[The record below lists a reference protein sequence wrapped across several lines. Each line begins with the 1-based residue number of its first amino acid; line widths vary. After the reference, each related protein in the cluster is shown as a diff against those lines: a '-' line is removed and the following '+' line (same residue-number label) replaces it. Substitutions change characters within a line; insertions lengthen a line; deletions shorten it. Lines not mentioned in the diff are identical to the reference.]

1 MAQKLLKRKPRKVAP
16 KRAQVEETGRAG
28 APRTPSAVLVGMCKT
43 KQLVW
48 IKRHGIYN
56 YPVKDGDEFDE
67 KSFASIKELWLYAD
81 VRGTRHV
88 FEAEF
93 IGIKTRDE
101 LVNEY
106 GYPANGVFNAET
118 QRRRGGRAVAPRPP
132 HGSRYCVFKTKYL
145 EYGTRLDD
153 PFVIARTADFG
164 GRSAK
169 VKKAIEQFKADG
181 EFAPLEHY
189 LPSDLAKVP
198 RNRLRV
204 CEAAVQYD
212 SFPQLL
218 KPVTIS
224 SMTQRPKYTFF
235 DLFAGCGG
243 LSLGLERAGF
253 TPLLVNELNPD
264 AMSTYLLNRR
274 DEYPWL
280 CDNNVSNVKDLVLDE
295 KLLGRFRNSI
305 KNDFGID
312 IFNGELDLICG
323 GPPCQGF
330 SGLGIR
336 RSYSVE
342 KKQLPSNYLYQDM
355 AFLVNR
361 IRPKIFLF
369 ENVRGLLSAR
379 WTDKGEKGEIFKD
392 VLKTFRDI
400 GAYHIR
406 YKLVH
411 AKDYGVPQNRPRILI
426 VGLRQDV
433 FPEPTVTSDDAV
445 LAGFLP
451 KPVGGYPSI
460 EELLGDLV
468 DSHYVRGALTET
480 YPSAPKSDVQIK
492 LRTKRDG
499 TIFKAGEPV
508 TEMEYSNH
516 SDFIVEKFTEMIRNG
531 GEIPERFKTKKFAQ
545 KVLPRTWGK
554 DGPTI
559 TACSAPDDYVHF
571 CQPRSLTVR
580 EWARLQMFPDWYVF
594 AGKRTTGGL
603 RRAGNPREGI
613 FDRELPKY
621 TQIGNAVPVEL
632 AYNVGSH
639 FVKLLE
645 GVKQHVES
653 SEHFYR

>member
-1 MAQKLLKRKPRKVAP
+1 MSAKKKQKVKKVQKIVPTGSKAQRC
-16 KRAQVEETGRAG
+16 
-28 APRTPSAVLVGMCKT
+28 VLVGTYK
-43 KQLVW
+43 KEQNQLKW
-48 IKRHGIYN
+48 IGKRHLYN
-56 YPVKDGDEFDE
+56 YPLSKEETKIGPDEWSKVKE
-67 KSFASIKELWLYAD
+67 IWLYSGSKD
-81 VRGTRHV
+81 
-88 FEAEF
+88 
-93 IGIKTRDE
+93 
-101 LVNEY
+101 
-106 GYPANGVFNAET
+106 
-118 QRRRGGRAVAPRPP
+118 RRRIYTAKFVGVMPRKEFLDEHPDYPKSKKP
-132 HGSRYCVFKTKYL
+132 HGYFYAVFRIKFKYQP
-145 EYGTRLDD
+145 TIKDSA
-153 PFVIARTADFG
+153 VIVRAGDFAKRTPNVA
-164 GRSAK
+164 
-169 VKKAIEQFKADG
+169 KAIKAYQAGG
-181 EFAPLEHY
+181 ELGSLLDVLPSELAPLSH
-189 LPSDLAKVP
+189 DQ
-198 RNRLRV
+198 LRI
-204 CEAAVQYD
+204 CDPAVQCNF
-212 SFPQLL
+212 FPQLL
-218 KPVTIS
+218 KPITTAVVTS
-224 SMTQRPKYTFF
+224 HPKFTFF

-280 CDNNVSNVKDLVLDE
+280 CDNNVSNVKELVLDD
-295 KLLGRFRNSI
+295 KLLKRFRNSI
-305 KNDFGID
+305 KNNFNID

-330 SGLGIR
+330 SGIGIR

-342 KKQLPSNYLYQDM
+342 KRQLPSNYLYQDM
-355 AFLVNR
+355 AFLINR

-379 WTDKGEKGEIFKD
+379 WTNDGEKGEIFRD

-426 VGLRQDV
+426 VGLRKDI
-433 FPEPTVTSDDAV
+433 FPEPTVNSDDAV

-451 KPVGGYPSI
+451 KPTGGYPTI

-468 DSHYVRGALTET
+468 DSSYVRGSTTET
-480 YPSAPKSDVQIK
+480 YPRAPQNDIQKR
-492 LRTKRDG
+492 LRTRRDG
-499 TIFKAGEPV
+499 SVFAAGDAV
-508 TEMEYSNH
+508 SEMEYSNH
-516 SDFIVEKFTEMIRNG
+516 SDYIVEKFTEMIRNG

-545 KVLPRTWGK
+545 KVLPRVWGK

-580 EWARLQMFPDWYVF
+580 EWARLQTFPDWYVF

-632 AYNVGSH
+632 AYNIGRN

-645 GVKQHVES
+645 GV
-653 SEHFYR
+653 

>member
-1 MAQKLLKRKPRKVAP
+1 MMKRFQERKIMVIKRKLQGNKIARIATQD
-16 KRAQVEETGRAG
+16 AESQMF
-28 APRTPSAVLVGMCKT
+28 VLVGTYK
-43 KQLVW
+43 KEQNQLKW
-48 IKRHGIYN
+48 IGKRHLYN
-56 YPVKDGDEFDE
+56 YPLSDEEAKIGPDGW
-67 KSFASIKELWLYAD
+67 SRVKELWLYSGAKD
-81 VRGTRHV
+81 RRRIYT
-88 FEAEF
+88 AEF
-93 IGIKTRDE
+93 VGIKSRKEFLAEHPD
-101 LVNEY
+101 Y
-106 GYPANGVFNAET
+106 PKGKKSHGYFYAVFRIKFKYQPT
-118 QRRRGGRAVAPRPP
+118 IKDSSVIVRACDFAKRT
-132 HGSRYCVFKTKYL
+132 TK
-145 EYGTRLDD
+145 
-153 PFVIARTADFG
+153 IA
-164 GRSAK
+164 
-169 VKKAIEQFKADG
+169 KAIKAYQAGG
-181 EFAPLEHY
+181 ELGSLLDILPAELAPFSH
-189 LPSDLAKVP
+189 
-198 RNRLRV
+198 NQLRV
-204 CEAAVQYD
+204 CEAAVQCNF
-212 SFPQLL
+212 FPQLL
-218 KPVTIS
+218 KPVAAAVA
-224 SMTQRPKYTFF
+224 MPHPKFTFF

-280 CDNNVSNVKDLVLDE
+280 CDNNVSNVKELVLDD
-295 KLLGRFRNSI
+295 KLLKRFRNSI
-305 KNDFGID
+305 KNSFNID

-330 SGLGIR
+330 SGIGIR

-342 KKQLPSNYLYQDM
+342 KRQLPSNYLYQDM
-355 AFLVNR
+355 AFLINR

-379 WTDKGEKGEIFKD
+379 WTNDGEKGEIFRD

-426 VGLRQDV
+426 VGLRKDI
-433 FPEPTVTSDDAV
+433 FPEPTVNSDDAV

-451 KPVGGYPSI
+451 KPTGGYPTI

-468 DSHYVRGALTET
+468 DSSYVRGSTTET
-480 YPSAPKSDVQIK
+480 YPRAPQNDIQKR
-492 LRTKRDG
+492 LRTRRDG
-499 TIFKAGEPV
+499 SVFAAGDAV
-508 TEMEYSNH
+508 SEMEYSNH
-516 SDFIVEKFTEMIRNG
+516 SDYIVEKFTEMIRNG

-545 KVLPRTWGK
+545 KVLPRVWGK

-580 EWARLQMFPDWYVF
+580 EWARLQTFPDWYVF

-632 AYNVGSH
+632 AYNIGRN

-645 GVKQHVES
+645 GV
-653 SEHFYR
+653 

>member
-1 MAQKLLKRKPRKVAP
+1 MSAKKKQKVKKVQKIVPTGSKAQRC
-16 KRAQVEETGRAG
+16 
-28 APRTPSAVLVGMCKT
+28 VLVGTYK
-43 KQLVW
+43 KEQNQLKW
-48 IKRHGIYN
+48 IGKRHLYN
-56 YPVKDGDEFDE
+56 YPLSKEETKIGPDEWSKVKE
-67 KSFASIKELWLYAD
+67 IWLYSGSKD
-81 VRGTRHV
+81 
-88 FEAEF
+88 
-93 IGIKTRDE
+93 
-101 LVNEY
+101 
-106 GYPANGVFNAET
+106 
-118 QRRRGGRAVAPRPP
+118 RRRIYTAKFVGVMPRKEFLDEHPDYPKSKKP
-132 HGSRYCVFKTKYL
+132 HGYFYAVFRIKFKYQP
-145 EYGTRLDD
+145 TIKDSA
-153 PFVIARTADFG
+153 VIVRAGDFAKRTPNVA
-164 GRSAK
+164 
-169 VKKAIEQFKADG
+169 KAIKAYQAGG
-181 EFAPLEHY
+181 ELGSLLDVLPSELAPLSH
-189 LPSDLAKVP
+189 DQ
-198 RNRLRV
+198 LRI
-204 CEAAVQYD
+204 CDPAVQCNF
-212 SFPQLL
+212 FPQLL
-218 KPVTIS
+218 KPITTAVVTS
-224 SMTQRPKYTFF
+224 HPKFTFF
-235 DLFAGCGG
+235 DLFAGGGG

-280 CDNNVSNVKDLVLDE
+280 CDNNVSNVKELVLDD
-295 KLLGRFRNSI
+295 KLLKRFRNSI
-305 KNDFGID
+305 KNNFNID

-330 SGLGIR
+330 SGIGIR

-342 KKQLPSNYLYQDM
+342 KRQLPSNYLYQDM
-355 AFLVNR
+355 AFLINR

-379 WTDKGEKGEIFKD
+379 WTNDGEKGEIFRD

-426 VGLRQDV
+426 VGLRKDI
-433 FPEPTVTSDDAV
+433 FPEPTVNSDDAV

-451 KPVGGYPSI
+451 KPTGGYPTI

-468 DSHYVRGALTET
+468 DSSYVRGSTTET
-480 YPSAPKSDVQIK
+480 YPRAPQNDIQKR
-492 LRTKRDG
+492 LRTRRDG
-499 TIFKAGEPV
+499 SVFAAGDAV
-508 TEMEYSNH
+508 SEMEYSNH
-516 SDFIVEKFTEMIRNG
+516 SDYIVEKFTEMIRNG
-531 GEIPERFKTKKFAQ
+531 GEIPERFKTKKFSQ
-545 KVLPRTWGK
+545 KVLPRVWGK

-580 EWARLQMFPDWYVF
+580 EWARLQTFPDWYVF

-632 AYNVGSH
+632 AYNIGRN

-645 GVKQHVES
+645 GV
-653 SEHFYR
+653 

>member
-1 MAQKLLKRKPRKVAP
+1 MSAKKKQKVKKVQKIVPAGS
-16 KRAQVEETGRAG
+16 RAQRC
-28 APRTPSAVLVGMCKT
+28 VLVGTYK
-43 KQLVW
+43 KEQNQLKW
-48 IKRHGIYN
+48 IGKRHLYN
-56 YPVKDGDEFDE
+56 YPLSKEETKIGPDEWSKVKE
-67 KSFASIKELWLYAD
+67 IWLYSGSKD
-81 VRGTRHV
+81 
-88 FEAEF
+88 
-93 IGIKTRDE
+93 
-101 LVNEY
+101 
-106 GYPANGVFNAET
+106 
-118 QRRRGGRAVAPRPP
+118 RRRIYTAKFVGVMPRKEFLDEHPDYPKSKKP
-132 HGSRYCVFKTKYL
+132 HGYFYAVFRIKFKYQP
-145 EYGTRLDD
+145 TIKDSA
-153 PFVIARTADFG
+153 VIVRAGDF
-164 GRSAK
+164 AK
-169 VKKAIEQFKADG
+169 WTPNVAKAIKAYQAGG
-181 EFAPLEHY
+181 ELGSLLDVLPSELAPLSH
-189 LPSDLAKVP
+189 DQ
-198 RNRLRV
+198 LRI
-204 CEAAVQYD
+204 CDPAVQCNF
-212 SFPQLL
+212 FPLL
-218 KPVTIS
+218 KPITPAVVTS
-224 SMTQRPKYTFF
+224 HPKFTFF

-280 CDNNVSNVKDLVLDE
+280 CDNNVSNVKELVLDD
-295 KLLGRFRNSI
+295 KLLKRFRNSI
-305 KNDFGID
+305 KNNFNID

-330 SGLGIR
+330 SGIGIR

-342 KKQLPSNYLYQDM
+342 KRQLPSNYLYQDM
-355 AFLVNR
+355 AFLINR

-379 WTDKGEKGEIFKD
+379 WTNDGEKGEIFRD

-426 VGLRQDV
+426 VGLRKDI
-433 FPEPTVTSDDAV
+433 FPEPTVNSDDAV

-451 KPVGGYPSI
+451 KPTGGYPTI

-468 DSHYVRGALTET
+468 DSSYVRGSTTET
-480 YPSAPKSDVQIK
+480 YPRAPQNDIQKR
-492 LRTKRDG
+492 LRTRRDG
-499 TIFKAGEPV
+499 SVFAAGDAV
-508 TEMEYSNH
+508 SEMEYSNH
-516 SDFIVEKFTEMIRNG
+516 SDYIVEKFTEMIRNG

-545 KVLPRTWGK
+545 KVLPRVWGK

-580 EWARLQMFPDWYVF
+580 EWARLQTFPDWYVF

-632 AYNVGSH
+632 AYNIGRN

-645 GVKQHVES
+645 GV
-653 SEHFYR
+653 

>member
-1 MAQKLLKRKPRKVAP
+1 MSAKKKQKVKKVQKIVPAGSKAQRC
-16 KRAQVEETGRAG
+16 
-28 APRTPSAVLVGMCKT
+28 VLVGTYK
-43 KQLVW
+43 KEQNQLKW
-48 IKRHGIYN
+48 IGKRHLYN
-56 YPVKDGDEFDE
+56 YPLSKEETKIGPDEWSKVKE
-67 KSFASIKELWLYAD
+67 IWLYSGSKD
-81 VRGTRHV
+81 
-88 FEAEF
+88 
-93 IGIKTRDE
+93 
-101 LVNEY
+101 
-106 GYPANGVFNAET
+106 
-118 QRRRGGRAVAPRPP
+118 RRRIYTAKFVGVMPRKEFLDEHPDYPKSKKP
-132 HGSRYCVFKTKYL
+132 HGYFYAVFRIKFKYQP
-145 EYGTRLDD
+145 TIKDSA
-153 PFVIARTADFG
+153 VIVRAGDF
-164 GRSAK
+164 AK
-169 VKKAIEQFKADG
+169 WTPNVAKAIKAYQAGG
-181 EFAPLEHY
+181 ELGSLLDVLPSELAPLSH
-189 LPSDLAKVP
+189 DQ
-198 RNRLRV
+198 LRI
-204 CEAAVQYD
+204 CDPAVQCNF
-212 SFPQLL
+212 FPLL
-218 KPVTIS
+218 KPITTAVVTS
-224 SMTQRPKYTFF
+224 HPKFTFF

-280 CDNNVSNVKDLVLDE
+280 CDNNVSNVKELVLDD
-295 KLLGRFRNSI
+295 KLLKRFRNSI
-305 KNDFGID
+305 KNNFNID

-330 SGLGIR
+330 SGIGIR

-342 KKQLPSNYLYQDM
+342 KRQLPSNYLYQDM
-355 AFLVNR
+355 AFLINR

-379 WTDKGEKGEIFKD
+379 WTNDGEKGEIFRD

-426 VGLRQDV
+426 VGLRKDIL
-433 FPEPTVTSDDAV
+433 PEPTVNSDDAV

-451 KPVGGYPSI
+451 KPTGGYPTI

-468 DSHYVRGALTET
+468 DSSYVRGSTTET
-480 YPSAPKSDVQIK
+480 YPRAPQNDIQKR
-492 LRTKRDG
+492 LRTRRDG
-499 TIFKAGEPV
+499 SVFAAGDAV
-508 TEMEYSNH
+508 SEMEYSNH
-516 SDFIVEKFTEMIRNG
+516 SDYIVEKFTEMIRNG

-545 KVLPRTWGK
+545 KVLPRVWGK

-580 EWARLQMFPDWYVF
+580 EWARLQTFPDWYVF

-632 AYNVGSH
+632 AYNIGRN

-645 GVKQHVES
+645 GV
-653 SEHFYR
+653 

>member
-1 MAQKLLKRKPRKVAP
+1 MERKHQKKLKKNASQNSSCVGEHCASA
-16 KRAQVEETGRAG
+16 KRI
-28 APRTPSAVLVGMCKT
+28 VLVGTYKHEPD
-43 KQLVW
+43 QLKW
-48 IKRHGIYN
+48 IGKRHLYN
-56 YPVKDGDEFDE
+56 YPLSAEEAKADNGAWNNV
-67 KSFASIKELWLYAD
+67 KELWLYSGTKDRRHIYTAELLGVKPRKEFLAEHPD
-81 VRGTRHV
+81 YPKGKGKGHGDYYAVFSVRYKYQPTLEESVVVVRASDFKRTPKVAQAVRAYQAGG
-88 FEAEF
+88 ELGCLLDYLPAE
-93 IGIKTRDE
+93 
-101 LVNEY
+101 L
-106 GYPANGVFNAET
+106 
-118 QRRRGGRAVAPRPP
+118 
-132 HGSRYCVFKTKYL
+132 
-145 EYGTRLDD
+145 
-153 PFVIARTADFG
+153 
-164 GRSAK
+164 
-169 VKKAIEQFKADG
+169 
-181 EFAPLEHY
+181 APLTH
-189 LPSDLAKVP
+189 DQ
-198 RNRLRV
+198 LRV
-204 CEAAVQYD
+204 CEAALQLD
-212 SFPQLL
+212 FFPILL
-218 KPVTIS
+218 KPMQSVK
-224 SMTQRPKYTFF
+224 KYPAPRFTFI

-264 AMSTYLLNRR
+264 ALSTYLLNRR
-274 DEYPWL
+274 DEFPWL

-295 KLLGRFRNSI
+295 NLLDRFHASI
-305 KNDFGID
+305 KRDFGVD
-312 IFNGELDLICG
+312 IYRGQLDLICG

-355 AFLVNR
+355 AFLVNK

-369 ENVRGLLSAR
+369 ENVRGLLSSR
-379 WTDKGEKGEIFKD
+379 WTDKGEKGEIFRD

-426 VGLRQDV
+426 VGLRKDI
-433 FPEPTVTSDDAV
+433 FPEPMVKSDDAV
-445 LAGFLP
+445 LSGFLP
-451 KPVGGYPSI
+451 EPIGGYPTI
-460 EELLGDLV
+460 EELLSDLV
-468 DSHYVRGALTET
+468 DTRYVRGTVTET
-480 YPSAPKSDVQIK
+480 YPRAPQNRVQRQ

-499 TIFKAGEPV
+499 TVFAAGDAV
-508 TEMEYSNH
+508 SEMEYSNH
-516 SDFIVEKFTEMIRNG
+516 SDYIVEKFTEMIRNG
-531 GEIPERFKTKKFAQ
+531 GEIPERFRTKKFAQ

-580 EWARLQMFPDWYVF
+580 EWARLQTFPDWYVF

-632 AYNVGSH
+632 AYNIGLN
-639 FVKLLE
+639 FVRLLE
-645 GVKQHVES
+645 EVKKHVEGC
-653 SEHFYR
+653 

>member
-1 MAQKLLKRKPRKVAP
+1 MSAKKKQKVKKVQKIVPAGSKAQRC
-16 KRAQVEETGRAG
+16 
-28 APRTPSAVLVGMCKT
+28 VLVGTYK
-43 KQLVW
+43 KEQNQLKW
-48 IKRHGIYN
+48 IGKRHLYN
-56 YPVKDGDEFDE
+56 YPLSKEETKIGPDEWSKVKE
-67 KSFASIKELWLYAD
+67 IWLYSGSKD
-81 VRGTRHV
+81 
-88 FEAEF
+88 
-93 IGIKTRDE
+93 
-101 LVNEY
+101 
-106 GYPANGVFNAET
+106 
-118 QRRRGGRAVAPRPP
+118 RRRIYTAKFVGVMPRKEFLDEHPDYPKSKKP
-132 HGSRYCVFKTKYL
+132 HGYFYAVFRIKFKYQP
-145 EYGTRLDD
+145 TIKDSA
-153 PFVIARTADFG
+153 VIVRAGDF
-164 GRSAK
+164 AK
-169 VKKAIEQFKADG
+169 WTPNVAKAIKAYQAGG
-181 EFAPLEHY
+181 ELGSLLDVLPSELAPLSH
-189 LPSDLAKVP
+189 DQ
-198 RNRLRV
+198 LRI
-204 CEAAVQYD
+204 CDPAVQCNF
-212 SFPQLL
+212 FPQLL
-218 KPVTIS
+218 KPITTAVVTS
-224 SMTQRPKYTFF
+224 HPKFTFF

-280 CDNNVSNVKDLVLDE
+280 CDNNVSNVKELVLDD
-295 KLLGRFRNSI
+295 KLLKRFRNSI
-305 KNDFGID
+305 KNNFNID

-330 SGLGIR
+330 SGIGIR

-342 KKQLPSNYLYQDM
+342 KRQLPSNYLYQDM
-355 AFLVNR
+355 AFLINR

-379 WTDKGEKGEIFKD
+379 WTNDGEKGEIFRD

-426 VGLRQDV
+426 VGLRKDI
-433 FPEPTVTSDDAV
+433 FPEPTVNSDDAV

-451 KPVGGYPSI
+451 KPTGGYPTI

-468 DSHYVRGALTET
+468 DSSYVRGSTTET
-480 YPSAPKSDVQIK
+480 YPRAPQNDIQKR
-492 LRTKRDG
+492 LRTRRDG
-499 TIFKAGEPV
+499 SVFAAGDAV
-508 TEMEYSNH
+508 SEMEYSNH
-516 SDFIVEKFTEMIRNG
+516 SDYIVEKFTEMIRNG

-545 KVLPRTWGK
+545 KVLPRVWGK

-580 EWARLQMFPDWYVF
+580 EWARLQTFPDWYVF

-632 AYNVGSH
+632 AYNIGRN

-645 GVKQHVES
+645 GV
-653 SEHFYR
+653 

>member
-1 MAQKLLKRKPRKVAP
+1 MAKLMKSKKHKVAP
-16 KRAQVEETGRAG
+16 KKG
-28 APRTPSAVLVGMCKT
+28 AAESKKVVLVGTYKSG
-43 KQLVW
+43 QLEKW
-48 IKRHGIYN
+48 PGFYN
-56 YPVKDGDEFDE
+56 YPICDGDKIEPEFAKRVNE
-67 KSFASIKELWLYAD
+67 IWLFNAKNEP
-81 VRGTRHV
+81 VCLKAKFVG
-88 FEAEF
+88 F
-93 IGIKTRDE
+93 KTRDE
-101 LVNEY
+101 LKSEF
-106 GYPANGVFNAET
+106 GYPAKGK
-118 QRRRGGRAVAPRPP
+118 P
-132 HGSRYCVFKTKYL
+132 HGTGNYILYATSKTRVYSPASGLAEKVIVRLQDFATSKSVQKKLRDYL
-145 EYGTRLDD
+145 SSPDRKD
-153 PFVIARTADFG
+153 PLLAN
-164 GRSAK
+164 
-169 VKKAIEQFKADG
+169 
-181 EFAPLEHY
+181 Y
-189 LPSDLAKVP
+189 LPPLLSKIPPEV
-198 RNRLRV
+198 LRV
-204 CEAAVQYD
+204 CEAVQTD
-212 SFPQLL
+212 FFVSLL
-218 KPVTIS
+218 KPTKAKDKVE
-224 SMTQRPKYTFF
+224 RPRFVFF

-253 TPLLVNELNPD
+253 TPLLVNELNSD

-274 DEYPWL
+274 DEFPWL
-280 CDNNVSNVKDLVLDE
+280 CDNNVSNVKDLVLNE
-295 KLLGRFRNSI
+295 GLLNGFRSSI
-305 KNDFGID
+305 LKDFGID
-312 IFNGELDLICG
+312 IYNGELDLICG

-355 AFLVNR
+355 AFLINR

-379 WTDKGEKGEIFKD
+379 WTDDGEKGEIFKD

-400 GAYHIR
+400 GAYYVR

-426 VGLRQDV
+426 VGLRRDV
-433 FPEPTVTSDDAV
+433 FPEPTVKSDDAV

-451 KPVGGYPSI
+451 KPVGGFPTI
-460 EELLGDLV
+460 EELLSDLV
-468 DSHYVRGALTET
+468 DPGYRRGAVTQT
-480 YPSAPKSDVQIK
+480 YPCAPRNDFQRR

-499 TIFKAGEPV
+499 SVFSAGDAV
-508 TEMEYSNH
+508 SEMEYSNH

-531 GEIPERFKTKKFAQ
+531 GEIPERFRTKKFAQ

-554 DGPTI
+554 AGPTI

-580 EWARLQMFPDWYVF
+580 EWARLQTFPDWYVF

-632 AYNVGSH
+632 AYNIGCN
-639 FVKLLE
+639 FVRLLE
-645 GVKQHVES
+645 GVQC
-653 SEHFYR
+653 

>member
-1 MAQKLLKRKPRKVAP
+1 MAKLMKSRKHKIAPPQKVGDENKKI
-16 KRAQVEETGRAG
+16 
-28 APRTPSAVLVGMCKT
+28 VLVGTYKSG
-43 KQLVW
+43 QLERW
-48 IKRHGIYN
+48 PGYYN
-56 YPVKDGDEFDE
+56 YPICDGDKIEPEFAKQVNE
-67 KSFASIKELWLYAD
+67 IWLFNAKREPVCLKAEFVGFKTREELKNEYNYPAKGKPHGTGNYVLYATSLTQVYD
-81 VRGTRHV
+81 PASGLAEKVIVRLNDFATSKAVQKKLR
-88 FEAEF
+88 AYLASPDRQDP
-93 IGIKTRDE
+93 I
-101 LVNEY
+101 L
-106 GYPANGVFNAET
+106 ANSL
-118 QRRRGGRAVAPRPP
+118 PP
-132 HGSRYCVFKTKYL
+132 L
-145 EYGTRLDD
+145 
-153 PFVIARTADFG
+153 
-164 GRSAK
+164 
-169 VKKAIEQFKADG
+169 
-181 EFAPLEHY
+181 
-189 LPSDLAKVP
+189 LAKLPPNV
-198 RNRLRV
+198 LRV
-204 CEAAVQYD
+204 CEAVQTD
-212 SFPQLL
+212 FFVALL
-218 KPVTIS
+218 KPLKSDVK
-224 SMTQRPKYTFF
+224 MTKPRFAFF

-253 TPLLVNELNPD
+253 TPLLVNELNSD

-274 DEYPWL
+274 DEFPWL
-280 CDNNVSNVKDLVLDE
+280 CDNNVSNVKDLVLNEAMLD
-295 KLLGRFRNSI
+295 GFQASI
-305 KNDFGID
+305 LKNFGIN
-312 IFNGELDLICG
+312 IYNGELDLICG

-355 AFLVNR
+355 AFLINK

-379 WTDKGEKGEIFKD
+379 WTDDGEKGEIFKD

-400 GAYHIR
+400 GAYHVR

-426 VGLRQDV
+426 VGLRKDI
-433 FPEPTVTSDDAV
+433 FPEPQVKSDDAV

-460 EELLGDLV
+460 EELLSDLM
-468 DSHYVRGALTET
+468 DPGYQRGSITQT
-480 YPSAPKSDVQIK
+480 YPLPPQNDFQAR

-499 TIFKAGEPV
+499 SIFAAGDSV
-508 TEMEYSNH
+508 SEMEYSNH
-516 SDFIVEKFTEMIRNG
+516 SDFIVEKFTAMIANG
-531 GEIPERFKTKKFAQ
+531 GEIPERFRTKKFAQ

-571 CQPRSLTVR
+571 SQPRSLTVR
-580 EWARLQMFPDWYVF
+580 EWARLQTFPDWYVF

-632 AYNVGSH
+632 AFNIGKN

-645 GVKQHVES
+645 GIQ
-653 SEHFYR
+653 